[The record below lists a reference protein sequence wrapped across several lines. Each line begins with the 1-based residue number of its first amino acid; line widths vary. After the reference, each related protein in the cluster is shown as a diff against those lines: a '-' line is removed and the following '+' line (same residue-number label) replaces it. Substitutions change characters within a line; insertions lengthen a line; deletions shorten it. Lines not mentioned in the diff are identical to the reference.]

1 MKHAM
6 VLLLLTII
14 AQSASQNIRTLFLS
28 KTENVRYQCVDPG
41 CSSATIISVA
51 NLRDCEITCLSN
63 ANCRTATY
71 DQSNSECEL
80 FADIPSQY
88 GNLVAQAGVVTLMAI
103 DDRQLSARKCL
114 HLHTFSRR
122 TFYIGKK
129 TLF

>member
-1 MKHAM
+1 MKHTI

-14 AQSASQNIRTLFLS
+14 AQSASQNIRTLLLS
-28 KTENVRYQCVDPG
+28 KTKDVRYQCVDPG
-41 CSSATIISVA
+41 CSSPTIITVA
-51 NLRDCEITCLSN
+51 NLIACEIACLSN
-63 ANCRTATY
+63 VNCRTATY
-71 DQSNSECEL
+71 DQSNSGCEL

-103 DDRQLSARKCL
+103 DGRQLSARKW
-114 HLHTFSRR
+114 HRMHAFSRR